1 MKPERNFPCVC
12 ASSWLGGTGV
22 SEIPSSGGNG
32 TGVSEIP
39 SSGGNYSLPGQI
51 TRDSD
56 HMPFLF
62 PINEDDDDV
71 MTGRH
76 YVRRATQRG

>member
-1 MKPERNFPCVC
+1 M
-12 ASSWLGGTGV
+12 
-22 SEIPSSGGNG
+22 
-32 TGVSEIP
+32 P

-51 TRDSD
+51 IRDSD

-71 MTGRH
+71 MTGTH
-76 YVRRATQRG
+76 YVWRATQRG